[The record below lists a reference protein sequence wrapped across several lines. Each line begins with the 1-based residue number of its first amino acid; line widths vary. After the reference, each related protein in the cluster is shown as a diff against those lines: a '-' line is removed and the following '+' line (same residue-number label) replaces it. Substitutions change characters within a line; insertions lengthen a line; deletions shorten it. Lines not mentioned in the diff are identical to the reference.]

1 MGNQTPGMVGSYA
14 GCTGLSF
21 FGTSGVQGNHHKALI
36 PIALTRKM
44 VFMVSEVSERSDNIP
59 GVSFYMWW

>member
-21 FGTSGVQGNHHKALI
+21 FGISGAQGNHHKALI

-44 VFMVSEVSERSDNIP
+44 VFMVSERSDNIP